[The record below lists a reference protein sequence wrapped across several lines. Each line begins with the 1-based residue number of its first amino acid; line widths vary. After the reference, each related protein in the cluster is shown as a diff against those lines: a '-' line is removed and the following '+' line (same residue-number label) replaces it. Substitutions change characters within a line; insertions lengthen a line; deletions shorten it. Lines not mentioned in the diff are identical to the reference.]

1 MATIQNNTG
10 KLVPKNEEL
19 RLAAIQYFDI
29 LDTPA
34 DGAFDRLTQLAGR
47 VFGVPIAI
55 ITIVDTDR
63 IWFKSKLG
71 LDVCEIGRDPGL
83 CASCIMQ
90 EDVMVIHDAKQDA
103 VALTNPLVAG
113 EFGLRFY
120 AGAPLK
126 TRDGLNIGTFC
137 LVDREPRE
145 FSAAQEATLA
155 DLAAIVIDEMEL
167 RTTSRRLF
175 VKNMET
181 VAEAEKSA
189 NTDLMTGL
197 GNRRAFET
205 DILELERMI
214 GMGDFSDLL
223 VAVVDLDGLKQV
235 NDSHGHAEGDYLI
248 QTFSSGLK
256 ESLRVND
263 RAYRVGGDEFVILS
277 PLSTKP
283 DFVKF
288 KDRIAKVVEEVRSET
303 GFSEAGA
310 SVGIAVLSAA
320 AFSMQQALHLADKR
334 MYEDKRKRVRPS
346 LSPAES

>member
-1 MATIQNNTG
+1 MAIIQNDTG
-10 KLVPKNEEL
+10 KLLPGNEQL
-19 RLAAIQYFDI
+19 RLAAIQNFDI
-29 LDTPA
+29 LDTPP
-34 DGAFDRLTQLAGR
+34 DGAFDRLTRLAGR

-83 CASCIMQ
+83 CASCILQ
-90 EDVMVIHDAKQDA
+90 DDVMVIRDAKNDA

-126 TRDGLNIGTFC
+126 TRDGVNIGTFC
-137 LVDREPRE
+137 LIDRGPRE
-145 FSAAQEATLA
+145 FTDAQQATLA
-155 DLAAIVIDEMEL
+155 DLAAIVVDEMEL
-167 RTTSRRLF
+167 RTTSRRLI
-175 VKNMET
+175 VRNMET
-181 VAEAEKSA
+181 VEEAEKSA

-197 GNRRAFET
+197 GNRRAFEA
-205 DILELERMI
+205 DIMEFERMI
-214 GMGDFSDLL
+214 GVGEFSDLM
-223 VAVVDLDGLKQV
+223 VAVIDLDGLKQV

-248 QTFSSGLK
+248 QTFSAGIK

-283 DFVKF
+283 DFMKI
-288 KDRIAKVVEEVRSET
+288 KGRIAKVIEDVRNET
-303 GFSEAGA
+303 GFSDAGA

-320 AFSMQQALHLADKR
+320 EFSLQQALRLADKR
-334 MYEDKRKRVRPS
+334 MYDDKKKRSKAGMKAV
-346 LSPAES
+346 EC

>member
-1 MATIQNNTG
+1 MSIIQKNCG
-10 KLVPKNEEL
+10 KLLPKNEEL
-19 RLAAIQYFDI
+19 RLAAIKYFDI

-71 LDVCEIGRDPGL
+71 LDVSEIGRDPGL

-90 EDVMVIHDAKQDA
+90 EDVMVIRDAKQDA

-126 TRDGLNIGTFC
+126 TREGLNIGTFC

-145 FSAAQEATLA
+145 FNTSQQATLA

-167 RTTSRRLF
+167 RTASRRLV

-181 VAEAEKSA
+181 VEEAEKTA
-189 NTDLMTGL
+189 RTDLMTGL
-197 GNRRAFET
+197 GNRRAFEADIAEFEHMIT
-205 DILELERMI
+205 QGVFSDILVTVI
-214 GMGDFSDLL
+214 
-223 VAVVDLDGLKQV
+223 DLDGLKQV
-235 NDSHGHAEGDYLI
+235 NDRHGHAEGDYLI
-248 QTFSSGLK
+248 QTFSSGIK
-256 ESLRVND
+256 ESLRIND
-263 RAYRVGGDEFVILS
+263 RAYRIGGDEFVVLS
-277 PLSTKP
+277 PLSAKP
-283 DFVKF
+283 DFAKI
-288 KDRIAKVVEEVRSET
+288 KDRIAKVVEDVRKET
-303 GFSEAGA
+303 GYGEAGA

-320 AFSMQQALHLADKR
+320 EFSMQQALRLADKR
-334 MYEDKRKRVRPS
+334 MYDDKKKRVKPNVAT
-346 LSPAES
+346 AES

>member
-1 MATIQNNTG
+1 MTLIQTRTG
-10 KLVPKNEEL
+10 HLLPKNEEL
-19 RLAAIQYFDI
+19 RLAAIRYFDI

-47 VFGVPIAI
+47 IFGVPIAI

-71 LDVCEIGRDPGL
+71 LDVNEIGRDPGL
-83 CASCIMQ
+83 CASCILQ
-90 EDVMVIHDAKQDA
+90 DEVMVLHDAKQDA

-126 TRDGLNIGTFC
+126 TCDGMNIGTFC

-145 FSAAQEATLA
+145 FTGVQQATLA

-167 RTTSRRLF
+167 RTTSRRLV

-181 VAEAEKSA
+181 VEEAEKSA
-189 NTDLMTGL
+189 KTDSMTGL
-197 GNRRAFET
+197 GNRRGFDADVAEFAQ
-205 DILELERMI
+205 MI
-214 GMGDFSDLL
+214 GQGAFSD
-223 VAVVDLDGLKQV
+223 VMVTVIDLDGLKQV

-248 QTFSSGLK
+248 QTFSAGIK
-256 ESLRVND
+256 ESLKVND
-263 RAYRVGGDEFVILS
+263 RAYRIGGDEFVILS
-277 PLSTKP
+277 PLSGRP
-283 DFVKF
+283 DFAKV
-288 KDRIAKVVEEVRSET
+288 KDRVAGVIEEVRNQT

-320 AFSMQQALHLADKR
+320 DFSMQQALRLADKR
-334 MYEDKRKRVRPS
+334 MYEDKKKRGKLS
-346 LSPAES
+346 LAADEA

>member
-1 MATIQNNTG
+1 MVTIQNNTG
-10 KLVPKNEEL
+10 KLLPGNEEL

-29 LDTPA
+29 LDTPP

-90 EDVMVIHDAKQDA
+90 DDVMVIHDAKQDA

-126 TRDGLNIGTFC
+126 TREGLNIGTFC

-145 FSAAQEATLA
+145 FTGAQQATLA

-167 RTTSRRLF
+167 RSTSRRL
-175 VKNMET
+175 VIRNMET
-181 VAEAEKSA
+181 VEEAEKSA

-197 GNRRAFET
+197 GNRRAFEA
-205 DILELERMI
+205 DIVEFERMI
-214 GMGDFSDLL
+214 NQGVFSDIL
-223 VAVVDLDGLKQV
+223 VTVIDLDGLKQV

-248 QTFSSGLK
+248 QTFSAGIK
-256 ESLRVND
+256 ESLRIND
-263 RAYRVGGDEFVILS
+263 RAYRIGGDEFVILS
-277 PLSTKP
+277 PLSASP
-283 DFVKF
+283 DFTKIR
-288 KDRIAKVVEEVRSET
+288 DRVATVVENVRDQT
-303 GFSEAGA
+303 GFFQAGA

-320 AFSMQQALHLADKR
+320 EFSMQQALRLADKR
-334 MYEDKRKRVRPS
+334 MYEEKKKRVKQ
-346 LSPAES
+346 SPNTIDA

>member
-1 MATIQNNTG
+1 MATIQNDTG
-10 KLVPKNEEL
+10 KLVPGNEQL

-29 LDTPA
+29 LDTPP
-34 DGAFDRLTQLAGR
+34 DGAFDRLTRLAGR

-83 CASCIMQ
+83 CASCILQ
-90 EDVMVIHDAKQDA
+90 DDVMVIRDAKNDA

-126 TRDGLNIGTFC
+126 TREGINIGTFC
-137 LVDREPRE
+137 LIDREPRDLTDTQQA
-145 FSAAQEATLA
+145 SLA
-155 DLAAIVIDEMEL
+155 DLAAIVMDEMEL
-167 RTTSRRLF
+167 RTASRRLI
-175 VKNMET
+175 VRNLET
-181 VAEAEKSA
+181 VEEAEKSA

-197 GNRRAFET
+197 GNRRAFEVDT
-205 DILELERMI
+205 LGFERMI
-214 GMGDFSDLL
+214 GAGELSDLL
-223 VAVVDLDGLKQV
+223 VAVIDLDGLKQV

-248 QTFSSGLK
+248 RTFSAGIK

-277 PLSTKP
+277 PLSAKP
-283 DFVKF
+283 DFMKL
-288 KDRIAKVVEEVRSET
+288 KDRIAKVISDVRDAT
-303 GFSEAGA
+303 GFVEAGA

-320 AFSMQQALHLADKR
+320 GFSLQQALRLADKR
-334 MYEDKRKRVRPS
+334 MYEDKRKRTKASV
-346 LSPAES
+346 SPMET